1 MTAFEWVRNP
11 FCKLTYTNLFAMFRP
26 APRIFAKL
34 SKVLLGV
41 FRRVSIRIIIYLD
54 AMLSMGRTLQEI
66 PMARDT
72 LIFLLEHLA
81 FVINLKDQ

>member
-66 PMARDT
+66 LMARDT